1 MPVGHIFDPVKV
13 RRFALNLAGIL
24 VGTWLFFK
32 IFPYI
37 APFVIAV
44 LLAYALEPVVRFFQ
58 RYRFPRKAAT
68 LATILLFLGAFSLL
82 VAFLVVRIFSEIRD
96 LFEIMPKLINDFY
109 LRATALLAD
118 EGTIMAGLPDEL
130 VSFVQELL
138 KNLVSYGANLVNE
151 AVKGL
156 LGVAISLPS
165 AVLFIFITLI
175 STYFLSSDRE
185 KMGVFLKTQIPGYW
199 IDKFYAVKGN
209 IRQSF
214 LRLMKA
220 YLIIISMTF
229 TELIVGFSLLKVS
242 YVLALAAIIA
252 IADILPVVGTGG
264 FLVPWAIYS
273 FVIDDVP
280 RGVGLLVLY
289 VVVLLVRQVLE
300 PKIVGSQIGVHPIL
314 TLGSMYVGIQA
325 LGGFGIIMGP
335 VVFMVLRSI
344 SQVVFRHQTIKEL
357 LLMDEQLKK

>member
-1 MPVGHIFDPVKV
+1 MGQIFDPVKV
-13 RRFALNLAGIL
+13 KRFALNLAGIL

-32 IFPYI
+32 LFPFI

-44 LLAYALEPVVRFFQ
+44 LLAYALDPVVRFFQ
-58 RYRFPRKAAT
+58 RYRLPRKAAS
-68 LATILLFLGAFSLL
+68 LITILLFLGAFILL
-82 VAFLVVRIFSEIRD
+82 AAFLLVRIFNEVRD
-96 LFEIMPKLINDFY
+96 LIEIMPQLFNDFSIR
-109 LRATALLAD
+109 LSALLSE
-118 EGTIMAGLPDEL
+118 EGTLMSGMPDEL
-130 VSFVQELL
+130 IAFIQELL
-138 KNLVSYGANLVNE
+138 KNLVTYGANLVNE
-151 AVKGL
+151 ALKGL
-156 LGVAISLPS
+156 VGVAISLPS
-165 AVLFIFITLI
+165 AVLFLFITLI

-185 KMGVFLKTQIPGYW
+185 KIGVFLQTQIPSYW
-199 IDKFYAVKGN
+199 IEKFYAVKGN

-220 YLIIISMTF
+220 YLIIITMTF
-229 TELIVGFSLLKVS
+229 TELIIGFSILRVS

-273 FVIDDVP
+273 FVVDDVT
-280 RGVGLLVLY
+280 RGVGLLILY
-289 VVVLLVRQVLE
+289 VVVLMVRQVLE

-357 LLMDEQLKK
+357 LLKDEQLKK